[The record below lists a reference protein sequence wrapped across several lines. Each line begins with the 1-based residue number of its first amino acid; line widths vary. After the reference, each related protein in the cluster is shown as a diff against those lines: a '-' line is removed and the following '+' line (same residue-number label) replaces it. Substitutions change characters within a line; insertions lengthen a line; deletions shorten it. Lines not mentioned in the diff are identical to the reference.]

1 MNYSSKIYINF
12 EKFFSFLVL
21 LLPLTLISGPAV
33 PNIFRIL
40 IALFFFFI
48 FLKDKKFYLFKNLYV
63 LLFGFFCIYISLRS
77 LFLLVDEDSAYGD
90 FLFSIQSSL
99 FYFSYLFYAF
109 GIAYLLNTFDK
120 LKLYLVII
128 IFSVSAFLFIDT
140 TVQFFFGHNI
150 FNMYVDNQ
158 VGRLSS
164 LFGKELILGSF
175 IQKILPIGILMSY
188 FLFNKKIFS
197 KLFILFAAIGTVTIV
212 LSGER
217 AAFILWLFFI
227 FLSLFILKFNLK
239 YKSIVFFFII
249 IFFISSV
256 FFNKSIKDRFIY
268 QFQEQIEFREN
279 QKIKFFSRGHSRHIE
294 SSIKMFLDNVFFGQG
309 PNMFRIKCS
318 NPKFFVKD
326 ACTTHPHNIYFQL
339 LAEIGLI
346 GFFIIFI
353 TFVYL
358 TILYIKIIFTGSAYK
373 NFSNKFIITLI
384 PFYISFWPLVTTGSF
399 FNSWVNNIHFL
410 CLGISLSYLQKRE
423 IGKIL

>member
-21 LLPLTLISGPAV
+21 LLPLVLISGPAV

-109 GIAYLLNTFDK
+109 GIAYLLNRFDK

-128 IFSVSAFLFIDT
+128 IFSVSTFLFIDT
-140 TVQFFFGHNI
+140 TIQFFFGHNI

-197 KLFILFAAIGTVTIV
+197 KLFILFGAIGTITII

-217 AAFILWLFFI
+217 AAFILWFFFLFLSIFLLQIKFKYKAILFFFFI
-227 FLSLFILKFNLK
+227 FFL
-239 YKSIVFFFII
+239 
-249 IFFISSV
+249 IFSV
-256 FFNKSIKDRFIY
+256 LFNKSIKDRFIY
-268 QFQEQIEFREN
+268 QLQEQIKFGEN
-279 QKIKFFSRGHSRHIE
+279 QEIKFFSRGHSNHIN
-294 SSIKMFLDNVFFGQG
+294 SSIKMLKDNVFFGQG
-309 PNMFRIKCS
+309 PNIFRIKCS

-326 ACTTHPHNIYFQL
+326 GCTTHPHNIYFQL
-339 LAEIGLI
+339 LAETGLI
-346 GFFIIFI
+346 GFSIIFI
-353 TFVYL
+353 TFAYL
-358 TILYIKIIFTGSAYK
+358 SLLYIKIIFNGPDNK
-373 NFSNKFIITLI
+373 NFFNKFLITLI

-410 CLGISLSYLQKRE
+410 CLGISFSYLQKKE
-423 IGKIL
+423 IGKSL

>member
-21 LLPLTLISGPAV
+21 LLPFALISGPAV

-77 LFLLVDEDSAYGD
+77 LFLLVDEDSTYGD

-109 GIAYLLNTFDK
+109 GIAYLLNRFDK

-150 FNMYVDNQ
+150 FNMPADVQ
-158 VGRLSS
+158 IGRRSS

-256 FFNKSIKDRFIY
+256 FFNKSIQDRFIY
-268 QFQEQIEFREN
+268 QFQEQIEFGEN
-279 QKIKFFSRGHSRHIE
+279 QKIKLFSRGHSRHIE
-294 SSIKMFLDNVFFGQG
+294 SSIKMFKDNVFFGQG
-309 PNMFRIKCS
+309 PNIFRIKCS

-358 TILYIKIIFTGSAYK
+358 TILYIKIIFTGSADK